1 MLDAQTFKT
10 VIENTP
16 LVSID
21 LCLVCNGQVLLG
33 RRTNEPL
40 KGRWFTPGGRIHK
53 NETWQDALL
62 RIAEVELGLSGI
74 AVDDCALM
82 GMWDHFYNNSALDQN
97 TSTHYVNLPHYA
109 EFKSEPQIT
118 LDNQHGEFK
127 WFDLA
132 VVFSDQKFHPY
143 MCNYASWL
151 LNKIP
156 LEIIEVQTGSYLGED
171 DIVRFEDVY
180 GRVTS

>member
-21 LCLVCNGQVLLG
+21 LCLICNGQILLG
-33 RRTNEPL
+33 QRSNEPL

-53 NETWQDALL
+53 NEAWQDALL
-62 RIAEVELGLSGI
+62 RIAEAELGLSGT
-74 AVDDCALM
+74 AVEGFSLM
-82 GMWDHFYNNSALDQN
+82 GMWDHFYSNSALDQN

-109 EFKSEPQIT
+109 EWQTKPDIT
-118 LDNQHGEFK
+118 LDGQHAECK

-132 VVFSDQKFHPY
+132 VVADDEKFIPY
-143 MCNYASWL
+143 MGNYASWL
-151 LNKIP
+151 LNKIGK
-156 LEIIEVQTGSYLGED
+156 TD
-171 DIVRFEDVY
+171 D
-180 GRVTS
+180 